1 MAYNNSVSISASDLT
16 TATNNGYS
24 IKNGVKAIPSTGGSV
39 SSGSTISIAAIDP
52 TKKIIK
58 SAKINLYA
66 NAILTGSVI
75 GVKNFAVS
83 SNKSKA
89 TFIVETLPT
98 NQFYGP
104 IAVAME
110 SLALPFDYT
119 FPGSEI
125 QALSDSH
132 ITLKADGVEINAQNN
147 AIRYGQTLTATTP
160 DEWDIESIT
169 FEGDGDEGQYA
180 PLRFTVASDK
190 KSATLVFNLP
200 AGKTSPFDSFTA
212 VSKAAVIPPDYVFKA
227 SEIQALADNNMTLKA
242 NGVEIT
248 SANNG
253 IKYGDS
259 LVATAPDDWEI
270 QSIKFEGDNDE
281 GQYSQL
287 LFEVSEDKKSA
298 SVLFKL
304 PAGKTSPFD
313 SFEPRATQVVIVK
326 GSNYIYQITQ
336 DKLTEL
342 NKVRFK
348 TVDITSSNDAVYDFG
363 QFILGIIE
371 LPFAIDPEYIGNPE
385 PIKLANMDTL
395 VSAPVIKTDLIRV
408 DLGEIAVPAGNSAV
422 EDFSNATAL
431 LHLPRSSPI
440 ALDLEYV
447 IGQTIGIE
455 YLVDVYS
462 GRATINITSSKIGGD
477 VINTS
482 EVDLGVNIP
491 YTTLINTKSVNNI
504 NISLGGENH
513 VKTPFIEIVR
523 SNSVLPDGFW
533 TIPVTDEGILSGNS
547 GYLEVQNVELKSS
560 KAMRV
565 EKNEIVSLLAS
576 GVIIK

>member
-1 MAYNNSVSISASDLT
+1 MAMYWENYPTSARVGEAQTFEWTFGEPPFDVTMSKPDGTSLPMYHT
-16 TATNNGYS
+16 TARKY
-24 IKNGVKAIPSTGGSV
+24 V
-39 SSGSTISIAAIDP
+39 
-52 TKKIIK
+52 
-58 SAKINLYA
+58 
-66 NAILTGSVI
+66 
-75 GVKNFAVS
+75 F
-83 SNKSKA
+83 
-89 TFIVETLPT
+89 
-98 NQFYGP
+98 
-104 IAVAME
+104 
-110 SLALPFDYT
+110 
-119 FPGSEI
+119 
-125 QALSDSH
+125 
-132 ITLKADGVEINAQNN
+132 
-147 AIRYGQTLTATTP
+147 TP
-160 DEWDIESIT
+160 DVAGTWNFSVDDA
-169 FEGDGDEGQYA
+169 EGSGLYRSVE
-180 PLRFTVASDK
+180 VA
-190 KSATLVFNLP
+190 
-200 AGKTSPFDSFTA
+200 G
-212 VSKAAVIPPDYVFKA
+212 AAVPDNVFKPDYVFNPD
-227 SEIQALADNNMTLKA
+227 EIQALADNHMTLKA

-248 SANNG
+248 SDNTG

-259 LVATAPDDWEI
+259 LVAAVPDDWEI
-270 QSIKFEGDNDE
+270 QSVKFEGDNDE
-281 GQYSQL
+281 GQYSPL
-287 LFEVSEDKKSA
+287 LFDVATDKKTA

-304 PAGKTSPFD
+304 PAGKTTPFD

-363 QFILGIIE
+363 QFILGLIE
-371 LPFAIDPEYIGNPE
+371 LPFAVDPKYIGNPE
-385 PIKLANMDTL
+385 PIKLANMDTSVL
-395 VSAPVIKTDLIRV
+395 APVIKTDLIRV
-408 DLGEIAVPAGNSAV
+408 DLGEIFVPAGNSAV

-523 SNSVLPDGFW
+523 SDAVLPDGFW

-547 GYLEVQNVELKSS
+547 GYVEVQNVELKSS